1 MLRNLVIRFNPA
13 YFYMDMSR
21 AIFYLHQWPSGA
33 MLLRGGVVGIIVTV
47 LGLVMYSRA
56 KKNMILYV

>member
-21 AIFYLHQWPSGA
+21 AIFYLHQCPSGA